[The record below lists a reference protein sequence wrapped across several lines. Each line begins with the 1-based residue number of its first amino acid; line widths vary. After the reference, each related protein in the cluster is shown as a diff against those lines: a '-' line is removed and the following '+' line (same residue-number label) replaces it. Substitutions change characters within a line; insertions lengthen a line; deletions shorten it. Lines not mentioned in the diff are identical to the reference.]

1 MRDRHCFP
9 GVYSGK
15 PQILIP
21 IAHDQPDNAHRVK
34 KIGCGVIVFVRQLSV
49 EKLVEAIQQIIRDKK
64 YQESAANY
72 RRELIKNDF
81 EENFMNAINEIFEN
95 GKKTD

>member
-1 MRDRHCFP
+1 M
-9 GVYSGK
+9 
-15 PQILIP
+15 
-21 IAHDQPDNAHRVK
+21 
-34 KIGCGVIVFVRQLSV
+34 FVRQLSV